1 MENILSSK
9 EIEIFLNHFN
19 HKELEQ
25 IRNLLYLGYY
35 NLNNIYDEIIKIL
48 DKVEL
53 DKPDGPKRYKTKI
66 HNLNNKELLFL
77 DMLIDSA
84 SFSNIEEIDEYIES
98 KDEDYK
104 YSNTSYIPKEY
115 DRDIIEDLIIKEKD
129 KRKIKE

>member
-1 MENILSSK
+1 MENILTSK

-66 HNLNNKELLFL
+66 QNLNNKELLFL

-98 KDEDYK
+98 NNEDYK
-104 YSNTSYIPKEY
+104 YSYTSYIPKEY

>member
-1 MENILSSK
+1 MENILTSK

-66 HNLNNKELLFL
+66 QNLNNKELLFL

-104 YSNTSYIPKEY
+104 YSYTSYIPKEY

-129 KRKIKE
+129 IRKIKE